1 MGRSQIVAHCA
12 ARVASVIWHRDPGPA
27 LGQGERGHRPG
38 PLLTEGPKIEQ
49 TWFNFLEQKAMS
61 RLGSIFLNQRAAG
74 VLIKALAVTNTIKH
88 LDHHLL
94 VPLPLLTNIYSHCFV
109 TRID

>member
-1 MGRSQIVAHCA
+1 MR
-12 ARVASVIWHRDPGPA
+12 RPGPGA
-27 LGQGERGHRPG
+27 GRAGQPPW

-74 VLIKALAVTNTIKH
+74 VLIKALAVTNIIKH
-88 LDHHLL
+88 LDRHVL
-94 VPLPLLTNIYSHCFV
+94 VPLPLLTNIHSHCFV
-109 TRID
+109 TLT

>member
-1 MGRSQIVAHCA
+1 MFVHPPSMVIIGRECVCA
-12 ARVASVIWHRDPGPA
+12 DPA
-27 LGQGERGHRPG
+27 LGLGERGNRPG